1 MDKMVYFLYFLA
13 LVFITYGAYNIYYN
27 QSIQSRGYLPIVL
40 GIFLSLGV
48 YVYNE
53 SKELASIENYEKIS
67 LNEIRELAS
76 T

>member
-1 MDKMVYFLYFLA
+1 MNPAYFLYFLA
-13 LVFITYGAYNIYYN
+13 LIFISYGAYNIYYE
-27 QSIQSRGYLPIVL
+27 QSIQTRGYLPIVL

-48 YVYNE
+48 YIYNE
-53 SKELASIENYEKIS
+53 SRELTSLENYEKVS